1 LDITIRNQ
9 VSSKKLNK
17 MEAVAKL
24 NNYPT
29 SPRKMRLLA
38 DLIRGL
44 EVEKAL
50 GILQFNPKHP
60 AVPMY
65 KLLKSAINNW
75 EQKNTDEKVENAG
88 LVVKTIMVDCGRVI
102 KRMRPAP
109 QGRGYRVRKRSNH
122 VTIIV
127 DSNVVKRAAD
137 MTKILAKAQPAPV
150 EVETTPV
157 KAKSATK
164 KVPAKKESPKATTIT
179 KEKTAEIKDEKKSSA
194 KNIKK

>member
-1 LDITIRNQ
+1 
-9 VSSKKLNK
+9 

-75 EQKNTDEKVENAG
+75 EQKNADEKVEDAG

-109 QGRGYRVRKRSNH
+109 QGRGYRIRKRSNH
-122 VTIIV
+122 VTIVV
-127 DSNVVKRAAD
+127 DSANSAATITKKKATVKAA
-137 MTKILAKAQPAPV
+137 APV
-150 EVETTPV
+150 ETEV
-157 KAKSATK
+157 AA
-164 KVPAKKESPKATTIT
+164 PAKKKTAAKATT
-179 KEKTAEIKDEKKSSA
+179 KKTSAATEKKSTA
-194 KNIKK
+194 KNTKK

>member
-1 LDITIRNQ
+1 
-9 VSSKKLNK
+9 

-38 DLIRGL
+38 DLIRGM
-44 EVEKAL
+44 EVDKAL
-50 GILQFNPKHP
+50 GILQYNPKHP

-75 EQKNTDEKVENAG
+75 EQKNADEKVEDAN
-88 LVVKTIMVDCGRVI
+88 LVVKTIMVDAGRVM

-127 DSNVVKRAAD
+127 DASAIA
-137 MTKILAKAQPAPV
+137 
-150 EVETTPV
+150 EVPV
-157 KAKSATK
+157 KKEKVVAKVEPEVQSTDRSVEPVK
-164 KVPAKKESPKATTIT
+164 KTRAPRKKKEST
-179 KEKTAEIKDEKKSSA
+179 E
-194 KNIKK
+194 

>member
-1 LDITIRNQ
+1 
-9 VSSKKLNK
+9 

-24 NNYPT
+24 SNYPT

-75 EQKNTDEKVENAG
+75 EQKNSDSKVEDAG
-88 LVVKTIMVDCGRVI
+88 LIVKTIMVDCGRVI

-127 DSNVVKRAAD
+127 DSNNYKDAPSVK
-137 MTKILAKAQPAPV
+137 KIVAKAEVIPAV
-150 EVETTPV
+150 EETVVAETKKP
-157 KAKSATK
+157 ATK
-164 KVPAKKESPKATTIT
+164 KATVKKESTAKTTT
-179 KEKTAEIKDEKKSSA
+179 KKEKPASEKSEKKPAA
-194 KNIKK
+194 KNTKK